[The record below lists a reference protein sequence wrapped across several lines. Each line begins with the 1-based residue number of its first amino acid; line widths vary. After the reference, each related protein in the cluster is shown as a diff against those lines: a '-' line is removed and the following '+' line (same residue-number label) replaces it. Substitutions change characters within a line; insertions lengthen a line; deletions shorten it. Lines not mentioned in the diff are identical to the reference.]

1 MLLSSMT
8 QSTPIKNSAVERFAQ
23 LLNNHLEVDRDI
35 QCPKNLA
42 RVHIE
47 VKRASLRLC
56 VEKAI
61 WFGLPASSSSKSE
74 ETVPKHGIRV
84 VRASL
89 GFGELMRVT
98 DSKSLSSINLV
109 ANLVELESA
118 SWNKT
123 AKSNRNIEKMGYE
136 ILDLDFRN
144 EGIDQ
149 VFLETISQVINR
161 HNKSSML
168 KIKTESLLSITKN
181 LKENLFLSVLM
192 LKGQRAATIW
202 TVRSKIEDVS
212 YFISTSFKPEFAQL
226 SPGAFLFNSVVER
239 HKNEGY
245 VWFDLGSGHHKYKL
259 DIGTHLYEKRFL
271 VTALEKSVSEKIFEK
286 LELKK

>member
-1 MLLSSMT
+1 MT
-8 QSTPIKNSAVERFAQ
+8 QSAPIKNSAVEHFAQ

-47 VKRASLRLC
+47 VKHGSLRLC

-74 ETVPKHGIRV
+74 ENVPKHGIRV

-89 GFGELMRVT
+89 GFGGLMRVT
-98 DSKSLSSINLV
+98 DSKSLSSLNLV
-109 ANLVELESA
+109 ANLVELGSA
-118 SWNKT
+118 PWNKT

-149 VFLETISQVINR
+149 VFLETISQIINR

-181 LKENLFLSVLM
+181 LKENLFLSVLI

-226 SPGAFLFNSVVER
+226 SPGTFLFNSVVER
-239 HKNEGY
+239 HKTEGY

-259 DIGTHLYEKRFL
+259 DVGTHLYEKRFQ

-286 LELKK
+286 IELKK